1 MKKRYKKILKFMLS
15 LTMVLTC
22 IFQLPIQVNAVTRT
36 NYALNKP
43 VTESYAYPGME
54 GDKAVDGDTN
64 TRWATEPQGS
74 NQWIRV
80 DLEKEI
86 TFDELVIIP
95 EKGNVKKFKIEGSN
109 DDSAYEMI
117 YDSKPNDSGFGSTI
131 PVNLD
136 TAMTYRYVKLT
147 IESLTDGSYP
157 SISLREFQIVGNEAE
172 NVTAV
177 KEAIEKVDVPEKVY
191 QSFDVPTKDDELGV
205 AFTWQAI
212 NNKIEITDNKV
223 ILLEEGKSGIT
234 LTASKD
240 DFEMSKTFN
249 FMVYKNEMNDYEIYP
264 IVQNMTYGKDVLTL
278 SDDINVVM
286 DENTSVNIKNYAQK
300 ILKEYQ
306 YNSILTTAKSD
317 SNVNL
322 LIGVIGDNSLADQY
336 FSQVTYDKS
345 VSTDLAEGYVLA
357 VSVEQNAIVILG
369 KDYSGMFNGLSTLS
383 QMLLSSR
390 SQLKEA
396 LIEDA
401 PETTFRGFIEGFYGN
416 PWSHANRM
424 DLMDFVDNIR

>member
-1 MKKRYKKILKFMLS
+1 
-15 LTMVLTC
+15 
-22 IFQLPIQVNAVTRT
+22 
-36 NYALNKP
+36 
-43 VTESYAYPGME
+43 
-54 GDKAVDGDTN
+54 
-64 TRWATEPQGS
+64 
-74 NQWIRV
+74 
-80 DLEKEI
+80 
-86 TFDELVIIP
+86 
-95 EKGNVKKFKIEGSN
+95 
-109 DDSAYEMI
+109 
-117 YDSKPNDSGFGSTI
+117 
-131 PVNLD
+131 
-136 TAMTYRYVKLT
+136 
-147 IESLTDGSYP
+147 
-157 SISLREFQIVGNEAE
+157 
-172 NVTAV
+172 
-177 KEAIEKVDVPEKVY
+177 
-191 QSFDVPTKDDELGV
+191 
-205 AFTWQAI
+205 
-212 NNKIEITDNKV
+212 
-223 ILLEEGKSGIT
+223 
-234 LTASKD
+234 
-240 DFEMSKTFN
+240 
-249 FMVYKNEMNDYEIYP
+249 
-264 IVQNMTYGKDVLTL
+264 
-278 SDDINVVM
+278 M

-424 DLMDFVDNIR
+424 DLM